1 MESFHPAKRPMTG
14 SELVAFLRLNLHYCL
29 MLIKLYAPFNSLFSR
44 VSEQF
49 LNGTSAHNRPFQCHL
64 FSRTTSA
71 SRYQKGKTILD
82 FNDARDSRSGDGSGI
97 GQTLL

>member
-1 MESFHPAKRPMTG
+1 MESFHRAKRPMTG
-14 SELVAFLRLNLHYCL
+14 SEVVAFLHLNLHYCL

-49 LNGTSAHNRPFQCHL
+49 LNGISAHNRPFQCHL

-71 SRYQKGKTILD
+71 SRYQKAKTILD